1 MRRAFA
7 RFLIAVAVGG
17 GSLAALSI
25 LIHHDHACEARA
37 CGK

>member
-1 MRRAFA
+1 MRRFFV
-7 RFLIAVAVGG
+7 RFLIALAVGG
-17 GSLAALSI
+17 GSLAAVMI

>member
-1 MRRAFA
+1 MRRFFV
-7 RFLIAVAVGG
+7 RFLIALAVGG

-25 LIHHDHACEARA
+25 LIHHDHACEARQ

>member
-1 MRRAFA
+1 MRRAFV

-17 GSLAALSI
+17 GSLAALAL
-25 LIHHDHACEARA
+25 LIHHDHACEVRQ